1 MNRIEGKNVVITG
14 ASSGI
19 GRACAVLFASYDVNL
34 ILIARRIDQLKA
46 LKEELEAKRSV
57 SVVERALDVRDRN
70 AIEKFAD
77 ELKSLSLRPD
87 ILINNAGLSAGLD
100 KIHEGNFEDWDR
112 MIDTNI
118 KGLLNVSRCLI
129 PMMVEHNSG
138 HVVNIGSIAGYQ
150 VYPRGNVYNATKF
163 AVRALT
169 EGMNADLL
177 GTRIRVSSVSPGAV
191 HTEFSQ
197 VRFHGDKQRADAVYQ
212 GYTAL
217 CAEDI
222 AEAVLFVVNAP
233 DHVNVQEIVI
243 MPTAQRNVYCW
254 DRSDEASRR

>member
-1 MNRIEGKNVVITG
+1 MNRIQAKNVIITG

-19 GRACAVLFASYDVNL
+19 GGACAVAFASHRVNL
-34 ILIARRIDQLKA
+34 VLLARRVDRLNA
-46 LKEELEAKRSV
+46 LKEELERNSAK
-57 SVVERALDVRDRN
+57 VVVRALDVRDRN
-70 AIEKFAD
+70 AVKIFAD
-77 ELKSLSLRPD
+77 ELKGLSLLPD

-100 KIHEGNFEDWDR
+100 KLHEGSFEDWDR

-118 KGLLNVSRCLI
+118 KGLLNVSRHII
-129 PMMVEHNSG
+129 PMMVKQNSG
-138 HVVNIGSIAGYQ
+138 HVVNVGSIAGYQ

-197 VRFHGDKQRADAVYQ
+197 VRFHGNRERAESVYR
-212 GYTAL
+212 GYTPL
-217 CAEDI
+217 CPEDI
-222 AEAVLFVVNAP
+222 AAAVLFVVNAP
-233 DHVNVQEIVI
+233 EHVNVQEIVI
-243 MPTAQRNVYCW
+243 TPTAQRNVYCW
-254 DRSDEASRR
+254 DRNE